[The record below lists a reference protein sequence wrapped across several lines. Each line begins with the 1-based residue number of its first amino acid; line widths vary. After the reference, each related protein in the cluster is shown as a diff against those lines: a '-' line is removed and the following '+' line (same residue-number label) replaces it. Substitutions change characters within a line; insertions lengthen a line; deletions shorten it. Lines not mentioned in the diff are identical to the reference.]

1 MIRKRI
7 YEVIEAAHEDDR
19 ASTVY
24 DAFMMIVI
32 VVSLIPLA
40 FKTEYTVFNIIDK
53 VCAGIYIIDYILRL
67 ITADYKYNNK
77 SILSFIRY
85 PFSFMALIDLF
96 SLLPS
101 LTPMNSGFKVLRVMR
116 MFRALRVLRVVKA
129 ARYSRS
135 VRIIANVFRQSRE
148 PLAAVGTLA
157 VAYILISALVIINVE
172 PDSFDNFFDAVYW
185 ATVSLTTMGYGDIY
199 PITDAGRL
207 VGIVLAF
214 LGVGIVAIPTGIIS
228 AGFVQQYSR
237 IKDLEGTSED
247 SPIGFISVTVTK
259 GHDWCDKKLCDIP
272 VIEGM
277 RILAILRDHQTVF
290 PSGTEII
297 LEGDR
302 VIVGSVTDDSDI
314 TVSEVTIGDKSEWCD
329 AMVSDFARHLNV
341 VCILIIRDKERIIP
355 TENTIIHSKDLIIV
369 LRKNI
374 RGIM

>member
-199 PITDAGRL
+199 PVTTIGRFFTML
-207 VGIVLAF
+207 SSIFGIA
-214 LGVGIVAIPTGIIS
+214 IVALPSGIIT
-228 AGFVQQYSR
+228 AGYLKEIESVQKNES
-237 IKDLEGTSED
+237 G
-247 SPIGFISVTVTK
+247 ISGNK
-259 GHDWCDKKLCDIP
+259 P
-272 VIEGM
+272 E
-277 RILAILRDHQTVF
+277 
-290 PSGTEII
+290 
-297 LEGDR
+297 
-302 VIVGSVTDDSDI
+302 
-314 TVSEVTIGDKSEWCD
+314 
-329 AMVSDFARHLNV
+329 
-341 VCILIIRDKERIIP
+341 
-355 TENTIIHSKDLIIV
+355 
-369 LRKNI
+369 
-374 RGIM
+374 